1 MAQNYKVRLK
11 RWNGTDF
18 DTLNLSS
25 LNVLMS
31 SGENI
36 ENEINSKTSI
46 DDSST
51 NTTNA
56 WSGQKI
62 NNTINSSKPRIVSF
76 TLGTSWSGSGPYTQN
91 VTITGITTKTKID
104 IQPDTNL
111 ITNMMNNG
119 VYGLYILNNNGSA
132 VAYAVGG
139 KTTTSYNVKAS
150 LVEVQ

>member
-51 NTTNA
+51 NTTDA

-76 TLGTSWSGSGPYTQN
+76 SLGTSWSGSGPYTQN
-91 VTITGITTKTKID
+91 VTITGII
-104 IQPDTNL
+104 
-111 ITNMMNNG
+111 
-119 VYGLYILNNNGSA
+119 
-132 VAYAVGG
+132 
-139 KTTTSYNVKAS
+139 
-150 LVEVQ
+150 